1 MPYVRDGRKLIQH
14 AFRHGYALPAFNF
27 CSLEMAK
34 GCVEAAEELQAPI
47 ILQTYQSDL
56 SFGSPGVMV
65 GMVRALAEE
74 ASVPIMLHLDH
85 GQGLEAVV
93 ECLRAGYSSVM
104 FDGGGMALA
113 ELLQTTRRV
122 AEIAHAA
129 GASLEV
135 AAESFNQGES
145 RATDPQEAA
154 QVREAGADM
163 VACSVGSEHG
173 RESRLDFSLLEAIA
187 AAVRGPLVLHGGSG
201 ISPDDLARAPG
212 LGVVKVNVGSA
223 SYRAL
228 LRVWRERAGELSS
241 HRGVYAEARAAVGEQ
256 ARKYIALLGAASRA
270 GEFSEL

>member
-85 GQGLEAVV
+85 GKGLGAVV

-113 ELLQTTRRV
+113 EVLQTTRRA

-135 AAESFNQGES
+135 AAESFNQGEAE
-145 RATDPQEAA
+145 ATDPQEAA

-173 RESRLDFSLLEAIA
+173 RESRLDLGLLEAIA

-201 ISPDDLARAPG
+201 IEPGDLARVPG

-241 HRGVYAEARAAVGEQ
+241 HRAVYAEARAAVGEQ
-256 ARKYIALLGAASRA
+256 ARKYIALLGAAGRA
-270 GEFSEL
+270 GEFSV